1 MYDASLQKFTLATGI
16 MKYGPT
22 SPKVAVVQNAEPNK
36 TFIQDNAVT
45 VTTYNMGEPCQSLK
59 GIRLRKPKL
68 RKLKEKVK
76 TREESADSEG
86 SRGQGLVDNA
96 TLTSHK

>member
-1 MYDASLQKFTLATGI
+1 MYHASLQKFTLATGI

-22 SPKVAVVQNAEPNK
+22 SPKAAGGQNPEPNK
-36 TFIQDNAVT
+36 TFMQENAVM
-45 VTTYNMGEPCQSLK
+45 VTTYNMGEPRQSLE

-76 TREESADSEG
+76 IRKESAD
-86 SRGQGLVDNA
+86 
-96 TLTSHK
+96 

>member
-1 MYDASLQKFTLATGI
+1 
-16 MKYGPT
+16 MKDQP
-22 SPKVAVVQNAEPNK
+22 VQRRQEARILS
-36 TFIQDNAVT
+36 FMQDDAVT
-45 VTTYNMGEPCQSLK
+45 VTPYNMGEPRQSLK

-86 SRGQGLVDNA
+86 SRGHGLVDNA
-96 TLTSHK
+96 TESKHRATLTSHK